1 MTDLNSKC
9 SDGYAQSKPL
19 PFCIFLSSRE
29 TGGIQSC
36 QGRNILLLDLHMDWV
51 DVIPMGRAPILGCF
65 PAQRV
70 LPVQPLGPSLSA
82 GHTAVGCSPGSP
94 SNVFALS
101 YL

>member
-1 MTDLNSKC
+1 MRKTLLTIGTLKAKQTS
-9 SDGYAQSKPL
+9 

-51 DVIPMGRAPILGCF
+51 DVIPMGREPILGCF

-70 LPVQPLGPSLSA
+70 LPVQPLGPSLSE